1 MERFQGVLKGLLRDM
16 TRRDAAIPTV
26 AAMKRVQTL
35 LRHIRL
41 QYPTIP
47 ELKVPKQ
54 CPKAVII
61 KGAHGFWSP
70 VSAISDQARE
80 TLKSRCAKALI
91 TQDMIRYANG
101 HPCVFT
107 CTSTGATTST
117 KVSDLAQHIRVELFK
132 QYAVVGLGASVVP
145 QDYVVTTD
153 WYIWDVQAAAT
164 FTSPAYYHG
173 HTYKHE
179 DHHVWADW
187 WCLEVESGSGH
198 CAEVCLSGTDAAFPL
213 AEVVWWKLLD
223 INDRDTIK
231 TLFVGELST
240 NPDASLEAAIRF
252 RVDAVPMSVVT
263 PYSAG
268 SRTAVVSMEDIC
280 LEHKLLM
287 APLRWIRGYRRGDL
301 PYNAKVVLSTIS
313 SKQKGHLALKSER
326 GGRPYR
332 LRKMHMHG
340 RLALLK

>member
-1 MERFQGVLKGLLRDM
+1 MPQSRHHQG
-16 TRRDAAIPTV
+16 
-26 AAMKRVQTL
+26 
-35 LRHIRL
+35 
-41 QYPTIP
+41 
-47 ELKVPKQ
+47 
-54 CPKAVII
+54 
-61 KGAHGFWSP
+61 GAWFLESC
-70 VSAISDQARE
+70 ISDQRSSTGNTE
-80 TLKSRCAKALI
+80 VTLCEGI
-91 TQDMIRYANG
+91 DHTG
-101 HPCVFT
+101 HDSVPCVFT
-107 CTSTGATTST
+107 CTITST

-187 WCLEVESGSGH
+187 WSQNDDGGAWRSNREVATVQKYVVARVSG
-198 CAEVCLSGTDAAFPL
+198 AATVSGTDAAFPL